1 MGWFRGSLVAEVRLG
16 REGVIGRGIT
26 SNNLQ
31 AASPC
36 SWVEGS
42 WWLTVA
48 KGNGRPEEC
57 VKEVQAQLMQSA
69 VVISAVHHIYVAWFR
84 YRLPHQ

>member
-1 MGWFRGSLVAEVRLG
+1 MGWFRSSLVAEVRLS
-16 REGVIGRGIT
+16 REGLIGRDIT
-26 SNNLQ
+26 SNNLK

-42 WWLTVA
+42 WWLAVA

-57 VKEVQAQLMQSA
+57 VEEVQVELM
-69 VVISAVHHIYVAWFR
+69 
-84 YRLPHQ
+84 